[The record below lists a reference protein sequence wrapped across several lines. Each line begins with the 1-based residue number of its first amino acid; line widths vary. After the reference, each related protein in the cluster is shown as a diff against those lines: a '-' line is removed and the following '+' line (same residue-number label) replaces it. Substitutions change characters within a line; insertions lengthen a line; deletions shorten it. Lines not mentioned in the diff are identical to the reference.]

1 MRMNVFAVS
10 RMAMR
15 ADQQA
20 LLTSLARLGAAE
32 YRMVLKVDQSA
43 IGKQAPSKLRMVYP
57 DLSQDTRISLTPRA
71 SIDSDWQ
78 SVQLNVRDTIS
89 VESLVRHNAGDYMP
103 DEAQIAKVFDGA
115 TCSDLVCVDAG
126 AFKLE
131 VFSAVLHHMRHVL
144 FAAPDWPGAI
154 AIVVRDELLEEA
166 TALLTRSFYSPP
178 TRTSVKEAASYAY
191 RLQRT
196 AKMAR
201 IFNLSQGATER
212 VFTFKDRMSQSLMRL
227 MGKDEIDLS

>member
-10 RMAMR
+10 RLAMR
-15 ADQQA
+15 ADEGT

-43 IGKQAPSKLRMVYP
+43 IGKQAPSRLRLVNP
-57 DLSQDTRISLTPRA
+57 DPIQGTRISLTARV
-71 SIDSDWQ
+71 SSDTDMR
-78 SVQLNVRDTIS
+78 SAQLNVRDTIT
-89 VESLVRHNAGDYMP
+89 VDSLVRHNAGDYMP
-103 DEAQIAKVFDGA
+103 DEAEIAKVFDGV
-115 TCSDLVCVDAG
+115 TSSDLVCVDAG

-131 VFSAVLHHMRHVL
+131 VLSAVLHHMRRVL
-144 FAAPDWPGAI
+144 FAAPEWPGAI

-166 TALLTRSFYSPP
+166 TAILTRTFYAPP

-196 AKMAR
+196 ATMAR
-201 IFNLSQGATER
+201 IFNWSQGATER
-212 VFTFKDRMSQSLMRL
+212 AFTFKDRLGQRLMRL